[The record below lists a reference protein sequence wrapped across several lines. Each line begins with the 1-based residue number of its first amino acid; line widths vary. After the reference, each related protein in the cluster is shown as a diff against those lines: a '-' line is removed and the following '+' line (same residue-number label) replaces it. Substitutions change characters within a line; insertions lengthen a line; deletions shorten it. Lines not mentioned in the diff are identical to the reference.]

1 MKVRLYYA
9 LFLVIAFSAC
19 DRPSPSGQDWPVAGG
34 HKGQDHYSTL
44 NQITPANVAR
54 LEPAWTYHS
63 GGADPDNLS
72 QIQCNPIVMDGI
84 MYGSTPTLNVFAID
98 AATGEERWRFDP
110 SEGKGFQN
118 FGMGLNR
125 GVTYWSD
132 GDEARIFC
140 TEGYYLYALN
150 ALTGRPILSFGDS
163 GMVDLH
169 VGLGP
174 KAMGSYL
181 SSNSPGII
189 YQDLIIM
196 GTRVSEGNDAAPG
209 HIRAFDVRTGEL
221 AWIFH
226 TIPQPGEPGIE
237 TWPEDAW
244 NRIGG
249 ANAWAGMAL
258 DDERG
263 IVFVPTGS
271 ASYDFYGG
279 NRHGE
284 NLYANCL
291 IALNAATGERIWHF
305 QTVHHDLWDRDLP
318 APPNLVTVTHEGR
331 KIEAVAQ
338 ITKHAQVF
346 LFDRETGEPLFPIE
360 ERPVPA
366 SDLPGEETWPT
377 QPFPVKPPPFAR
389 QRLTEADLTDRTPE
403 AHAAVLARFRE
414 VRSDGQFVP
423 PSREGSVIF
432 PGFDGGGEW
441 GGAAFDPTNST
452 LYVNGSVMPWI
463 LTMVPVIREASS
475 LLADQGKPLYLTACG
490 TCHGADRLGGE
501 FMGKV
506 PSLLGLQ
513 ERLPEDR
520 ADSVIRYGRGVMPGY
535 GHLED
540 QQIEALLAYLYDKSD
555 PAEVSL
561 QREDDPYFIPYAS
574 TGYNRFL
581 DPDGYPAV
589 KPPWGTLTAIDLNA
603 GEIRWQ
609 VPLGDMP
616 DAYGPGAPP
625 TGTENYG
632 GPVVTAG
639 GVLFIAATKDERFRA
654 FDKETGELLWETEL
668 PAAGYATPATY
679 EVGGRQFVV
688 IACGGGKLGTKS
700 GDAYLAFALPEE
712 K

>member
-1 MKVRLYYA
+1 MYRFFFAATWL
-9 LFLVIAFSAC
+9 LVCWGCQPHA
-19 DRPSPSGQDWPVAGG
+19 DPGHDWPIAGG
-34 HKGQDHYSTL
+34 HKNQDHYSTL
-44 NQITPANVAR
+44 DQIHAGNVAN
-54 LEPAWTYHS
+54 LEPVWTYHA
-63 GGADPDNLS
+63 GGADADNLS
-72 QIQCNPIVMDGI
+72 QIQCNPIIIDGV
-84 MYGSTPTLNVFAID
+84 MYGSTPTLNVFAVD

-110 SEGKGFQN
+110 SQGKGMEF
-118 FGMGLNR
+118 FGMGLSR
-125 GVTYWSD
+125 GVTYWA
-132 GDEARIFC
+132 GKGEARIFC
-140 TEGYYLYALN
+140 TEGYYLYALD
-150 ALTGRPILSFGDS
+150 AQTGQLIPSFGDS
-163 GMVDLH
+163 GRVDLH

-174 KAMGSYL
+174 KAMGSFL

-189 YQDLIIM
+189 YQNLIII

-209 HIRAFDVRTGEL
+209 HIRAFDVQTGEM

-226 TIPQPGEPGIE
+226 TIPQPGEPGYE
-237 TWPEDAW
+237 TWPADAW
-244 NRIGG
+244 DRIGG

-258 DDERG
+258 DEARG
-263 IVFVPTGS
+263 IVYVPTGS

-331 KIEAVAQ
+331 QIEAVAQ

-346 LFDRETGEPLFPIE
+346 LFDRVSGEPLFPIE
-360 ERPVPA
+360 ERPVAA
-366 SDLPGEETWPT
+366 SDLPGEQAWPT
-377 QPFPVKPPPFAR
+377 QPFPVKPPPFAP

-423 PSREGSVIF
+423 PSREGSVVF

-441 GGAAFDPTNST
+441 GGAAFDPSSST
-452 LYVNGSVMPWI
+452 LYVNASVMPWI
-463 LTMVPVIREASS
+463 LTMVPVEREATHT
-475 LLADQGKPLYLTACG
+475 LAALGKPLYLTACA

-506 PSLLGLQ
+506 PSLLGLA
-513 ERLPEDR
+513 ERLPEAR

-540 QQIEALLAYLYDKSD
+540 AQIEALLAYLYDKQD
-555 PAEVSL
+555 LAGEMAAL
-561 QREDDPYFIPYAS
+561 EDDPYFIPFAS
-574 TGYNRFL
+574 TGYHRFR

-589 KPPWGTLTAIDLNA
+589 KPPWGTLTAIDLNQ
-603 GEIRWQ
+603 GTIRWQ
-609 VPLGDMP
+609 VPLGDQP
-616 DAYGPGAPP
+616 EAYGPGAPP

-639 GVLFIAATKDERFRA
+639 GLIFIAATKDERFRA
-654 FDKETGELLWETEL
+654 FDKETGALLWETTL

-679 EVGGRQFVV
+679 MVDGRQYVV

-700 GDAYLAFALPEE
+700 GDAYLAFALPR
-712 K
+712 